1 MKKIKEKDFNLYGFY
16 PVVPCIVLVKEGD
29 RVNGLSIAWHTALSA
44 NPPLYGILI
53 SPKRYSYEMI
63 KKVEEFTINFIPFE
77 KGFLFGIFGRIS
89 GREMD
94 KIKTFKIETE
104 ESKKI
109 KTPVLKD
116 AFIAYEC
123 VMVQEIKTGDH
134 SLFVGEIKASHEL
147 EEFFKENKVPD
158 LKTYNP
164 CFYLGRDI
172 YAKARM
178 GFSTQK
184 IGREEVE
191 KILKFGERI

>member
-1 MKKIKEKDFNLYGFY
+1 MKKIKEKGFNLYGFY
-16 PVVPCIVLVKEGD
+16 PVVPCVVLVKEGE
-29 RVNGLSIAWHTALSA
+29 RVNGLSVAWHTALSA
-44 NPPLYGILI
+44 DPPLYGILI

-63 KKVEEFTINFIPFE
+63 KKAKEFTLNFLPFE
-77 KGFLFGIFGRIS
+77 KSFLFSIFGRIS

-94 KIKTFKIETE
+94 KIKSFKVELE

-123 VMVQEIKTGDH
+123 ILNQEVKTGDH
-134 SLFVGEIKASHEL
+134 SLFIGEIKASHER
-147 EEFFKENKVPD
+147 EEFFNDNNIPD
-158 LKTYNP
+158 LKVYEP
-164 CFYLGRDI
+164 CFYLGKDI

-178 GFSTQK
+178 GFLTQK

-191 KILKFGERI
+191 KILKFKEKI